1 MHTCTSNKKD
11 LKSWYMFSTDDPLK
25 HYHKWKKKKKKLVIK
40 DHILYESLYMK
51 CRVGQNPQKYLWL
64 TRTRGIGRK
73 YESTCEGD
81 RVSLRVDEN
90 ILKRILVILW
100 ID

>member
-1 MHTCTSNKKD
+1 
-11 LKSWYMFSTDDPLK
+11 
-25 HYHKWKKKKKKLVIK
+25 
-40 DHILYESLYMK
+40 MK

-90 ILKRILVILW
+90 ILKRILVIL
-100 ID
+100 